1 MLLLPQTHP
10 NWFIGLHLSGR
21 GELLFHRDGQRR
33 LHDGE
38 TPKQRHKRMEGARR
52 RQSGGRAFRQ
62 RDKKCKGLEVGAC
75 LVCVQRTE
83 RRWVHSE
90 LSWKEECWRGAQ
102 GEGGWVPG
110 DLWAV
115 LWICLLLWERKSLKG
130 LSWSTI
136 LKDYSCCCMDNAL
149 QEKKGRCREIR

>member
-52 RQSGGRAFRQ
+52 RRSGGRAVRQ

-83 RRWVHSE
+83 RRWVRSE
-90 LSWKEECWRGAQ
+90 LSWKEEWGRGRV
-102 GEGGWVPG
+102 GPRGPVGCFMNLPFTLRREVIKRFELIHSFKG
-110 DLWAV
+110 LF
-115 LWICLLLWERKSLKG
+115 LLLYGQCTAGKEG
-130 LSWSTI
+130 
-136 LKDYSCCCMDNAL
+136 
-149 QEKKGRCREIR
+149 